1 MACARIL
8 VRQFGSALWIS
19 LRRSRSS
26 SVSGATNLVAVLMP
40 GILPENF
47 CLATY
52 VLGVHDLEK
61 SSRFFIDLGFIVI
74 LEPPGWVFVEKDN
87 CMIMIGEC
95 PGAVSPRDL
104 GDHSYFGY
112 LRVDDA
118 DGYYQ
123 DLLTKEV
130 KINSPIENKP
140 WGMRE
145 SGVESPEGHRITIG
159 QWVG

>member
-1 MACARIL
+1 
-8 VRQFGSALWIS
+8 
-19 LRRSRSS
+19 
-26 SVSGATNLVAVLMP
+26 
-40 GILPENF
+40 
-47 CLATY
+47 
-52 VLGVHDLEK
+52 
-61 SSRFFIDLGFIVI
+61 

-123 DLLTKEV
+123 DLLTKGV

-145 SGVESPEGHRITIG
+145 FGVESPCSFGGPACVREKSVNGPMNPPNQSRAVVM
-159 QWVG
+159 VGRSICHSR